1 MKPAIP
7 TSFKLGAHTW
17 RVKLVKQLV
26 QDGVDCFGNCD
37 SDKQVISIALHIS
50 GKPTN
55 ESQRFSS
62 FLHEFMHAAMH
73 TLGMED
79 NEQIAAGMEQM
90 LLQLF
95 KTARWKKP
103 H

>member
-1 MKPAIP
+1 MTPAIP

-17 RVKLVKQLV
+17 RVKLVKELIA
-26 QDGVDCFGNCD
+26 DEVDCFGNCD
-37 SDKQVISIALHIS
+37 SDKMVITIALNVS
-50 GKPTN
+50 SKPTT
-55 ESQRFSS
+55 EDQRFAT

-79 NEQIAAGMEQM
+79 NEQLAAGMEQM

-95 KTARWKKP
+95 KTARWKKSR
-103 H
+103 